1 MVRGY
6 FERSKLV
13 ANGHRATAATTK
25 PFPKFK
31 TFLTMT
37 RGDVIELLLRSN
49 DCHFPHEEQQVRSIL
64 LETQSQLDM
73 VERKIEV
80 LQAVLDTL
88 CDQKTL
94 LKSRIRRQKMALA
107 PIRKIPAEL
116 IAEIF
121 LLAVA
126 EATAISPNGQSY
138 SSAANTVPLRLSHV
152 CRSWRETA
160 LFLQPLWTHLY
171 LSSDQKHGSEILQT
185 WLDRS
190 GQRGLYFHVKL
201 TSRPTHDR
209 QNLVQSLIAHS
220 HRWHTM
226 HLYANGR
233 TLACFGVIRGHLPL
247 LTEVKLAISN
257 PEDIAGSVTDIFA
270 DAPLLRSFHI
280 SSQEF
285 WRTTPIFQV
294 PWNQLNAYSVDD
306 AGIHDCIQYLNQAPN
321 LAECRLLSRFAPVIP
336 TVMVVHEHLRSLS
349 LCDYRLLNH
358 LHASQLEELEVKWMS
373 QEIYPLYQAI
383 EDFVARSS
391 SNLTHFTLCEWN
403 RQETAILASEI
414 IPVFQVLPNIIS
426 LTLRNFVWN
435 DDLFPPLTISSNQS
449 IILPKMQDLHLD
461 LLFSHLQP
469 RTRSRPE
476 RLLDMIE
483 SRCTVPSGVVRLNTV
498 FLRLNQSLFDS
509 DCSGYSDEEQRRM
522 IYRINILKEV
532 GMKIEIV

>member
-1 MVRGY
+1 MSLG
-6 FERSKLV
+6 
-13 ANGHRATAATTK
+13 G
-25 PFPKFK
+25 
-31 TFLTMT
+31 
-37 RGDVIELLLRSN
+37 VIESLLHNNYCNFL
-49 DCHFPHEEQQVRSIL
+49 HEEQQVQSIL
-64 LETQSQLDM
+64 LETQCQLDM
-73 VERKIEV
+73 VERKIEA

-88 CDQKTL
+88 RDQKSL
-94 LKSRIRRQKMALA
+94 LKSRIKRQKMALA

-116 IAEIF
+116 IAEII

-126 EATAISPNGQSY
+126 EATAISANGQSY
-138 SSAANTVPLRLSHV
+138 SSAVNIVPLWLSHV

-171 LSSDQKHGSEILQT
+171 LSSDQKYGSELLQT

-190 GQRGLYFHVKL
+190 GQRGLHFHVKL
-201 TSRPTHDR
+201 TSRPTHG
-209 QNLVQSLIAHS
+209 QHHFVQSLVAHS
-220 HRWHTM
+220 RRWHTM
-226 HLYANGR
+226 HLYASGS
-233 TLACFGVIRGHLPL
+233 TLAHLGDIRGHLPL
-247 LTEVKLAISN
+247 LTDVKLAISS
-257 PEDIAGSVTDIFA
+257 PEDIAGSVTDIFI
-270 DAPLLRSFHI
+270 DAPLLRSFRI

-285 WRTTPIFQV
+285 WRTAPIFQI
-294 PWNQLNAYSVDD
+294 PWHQLNAFSVDD
-306 AGIHDCIQYLNQAPN
+306 AGIHDCIEYLNQAPN
-321 LAECRLLSRFAPVIP
+321 LVQCRLLSRFAPVLP

-373 QEIYPLYQAI
+373 QEIYPMYQAI

-403 RQETAILASEI
+403 RQDTAIRASEI
-414 IPVFQVLPNIIS
+414 TPVFQVLPNVIS

-435 DDLFPPLTISSNQS
+435 DDFFPPLTISSNQL
-449 IILPKMQDLHLD
+449 ILFPKMQNLHLE

-483 SRCTVPSGVVRLNTV
+483 SRCTVFSGVARLHAV

-509 DCSGYSDEEQRRM
+509 DGSYDTDEEEQTI
-522 IYRINILKEV
+522 IYRINTLKEAGV
-532 GMKIEIV
+532 KIEIV